1 MRGKDD
7 CLSILDDCIMADL
20 VDEVQLR
27 TVGSSLSTHSDM
39 RHDDSSFLVGRRSEN
54 RFGLQSRTNN

>member
-1 MRGKDD
+1 MLGEDD

-27 TVGSSLSTHSDM
+27 TVGRRLSTPSEM
-39 RHDDSSFLVGRRSEN
+39 RHNDSSFLVGRRSEN
-54 RFGLQSRTNN
+54 GVGLQSKASN